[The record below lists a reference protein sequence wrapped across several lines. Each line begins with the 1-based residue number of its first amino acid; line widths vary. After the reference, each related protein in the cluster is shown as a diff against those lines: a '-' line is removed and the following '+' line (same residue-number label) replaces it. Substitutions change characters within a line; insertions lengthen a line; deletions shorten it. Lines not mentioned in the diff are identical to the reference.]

1 MQCLVFHTIC
11 KSWDFKLKIIL
22 HESHSAIQ
30 ETIASFKLDILT
42 VKAGISI
49 FRLTSKMFNLLKFLI
64 FFSVSRDWAMLL
76 YNTDV
81 SRFKKI
87 SSVCNVC
94 IQCHIKLFMRWSI
107 MFYFVPAVIL
117 CIITV
122 RTFSCTVV
130 RICCHC
136 QICLNRCIFTY

>member
-1 MQCLVFHTIC
+1 MQCLVFHTMC
-11 KSWDFKLKIIL
+11 KCDFELKIIL
-22 HESHSAIQ
+22 PESHAALK
-30 ETIASFKLDILT
+30 ETTASFKLDILT

-49 FRLTSKMFNLLKFLI
+49 FRLINKMFNLLKSLI
-64 FFSVSRDWAMLL
+64 FFSFSRDWVMLL
-76 YNTDV
+76 YNTDI

-87 SSVCNVC
+87 ASVCNVC
-94 IQCHIKLFMRWSI
+94 IQCHTKLFMRWSI

-117 CIITV
+117 CIIIV

-136 QICLNRCIFTY
+136 KCV